1 MPAAY
6 THKRFGE
13 AVRGALPRD
22 AFFEPYAQEA
32 AFYLGLH
39 GPDPLFYYHPL
50 RENAVSAV
58 GYRLHEARAADFFV
72 AARDIWRK
80 RGRLAADTAFL
91 YGFICHFALDSAC
104 HAEVAAQMRATGLSH
119 TEVESGFDPLIL
131 FRRMIAH
138 SSEDVGMA
146 DSSVLQF
153 IVSAMNAYEKI
164 GMPEGELTLAHAII
178 YICTAPKS
186 NRVYLAKEAAKKAI
200 ETIGD
205 DYVPLHLRNT
215 DFSTS
220 DKSDKPYLYPH
231 DFGGYVTQ
239 QDLPDGV
246 AGKKFYRPGDNG
258 KEKQIKEF
266 MAYVKQR
273 ESEASEKGVD
283 NKK

>member
-50 RENAVSAV
+50 RENVVSAV

-119 TEVESGFDPLIL
+119 TEVESGFDRILLEEDGFDPLYADPAAHLTAEAGAVSAFAAYCGLSERTAERAVRAMKRLNRLLRAPYKAKRAMIDTILRITKNYDAMHGMMIPAVLTDAHKRAAQALIPL
-131 FRRMIAH
+131 FRAAH
-138 SSEDVGMA
+138 DKAKRLIQNYRAFLDG
-146 DSSVLQF
+146 D
-153 IVSAMNAYEKI
+153 
-164 GMPEGELTLAHAII
+164 
-178 YICTAPKS
+178 APLDRAFYS
-186 NRVYLAKEAAKKAI
+186 NY
-200 ETIGD
+200 
-205 DYVPLHLRNT
+205 
-215 DFSTS
+215 
-220 DKSDKPYLYPH
+220 
-231 DFGGYVTQ
+231 
-239 QDLPDGV
+239 
-246 AGKKFYRPGDNG
+246 
-258 KEKQIKEF
+258 
-266 MAYVKQR
+266 
-273 ESEASEKGVD
+273 ESEVLL
-283 NKK
+283 